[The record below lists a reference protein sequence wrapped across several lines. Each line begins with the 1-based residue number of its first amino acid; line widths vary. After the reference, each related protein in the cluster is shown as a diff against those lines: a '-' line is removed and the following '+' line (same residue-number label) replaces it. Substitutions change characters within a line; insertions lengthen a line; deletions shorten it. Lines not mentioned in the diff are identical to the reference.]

1 MGATGRD
8 DVPSPFAAREKNRFE
23 RNNENMKPKLKML
36 TGTAR
41 RAVRNLALLAAV
53 AAALGAWADTETV
66 GDYTWTYRING
77 DTAEIYGT
85 YDYGTYSYIPA
96 ISPSPTGAVTIP
108 STLGGKPV
116 TNIGSFAFWGCSG
129 LTSVTIP
136 SSVTSIGEGAFSA
149 CSGLTAF
156 VVDNGNA
163 NYSSANGLLLSK
175 DGKMLIH
182 GVNGAVT
189 IPGSVT
195 SIGGGAFSGSS
206 GLTSVTIPGS
216 VTRIGEGA
224 FQYCSGLTS
233 VTIGNGVKSIGIE
246 AFYYCSG
253 LTSVM
258 IPDSVKSIGYDA
270 FYGCSNLKSVTIGK
284 GVTSIG
290 EEAFWG
296 CSGALSISVDKA
308 NPKYKSVDGLL
319 LSKDGTTLIQGV
331 NGDVTIPDG
340 VTSIGIEAFRGC
352 VNLTSVTIPA
362 SVR

>member
-1 MGATGRD
+1 
-8 DVPSPFAAREKNRFE
+8 
-23 RNNENMKPKLKML
+23 MKTKLMML
-36 TGTAR
+36 VGTAR
-41 RAVRNLALLAAV
+41 RAVRNLALFAAV

-195 SIGGGAFSGSS
+195 SIGGGRVQRLQWPDERDDSRWRDEHRG
-206 GLTSVTIPGS
+206 GS
-216 VTRIGEGA
+216 VLRLQRPDERDDSE
-224 FQYCSGLTS
+224 QRDEHRGL
-233 VTIGNGVKSIGIE
+233 
-246 AFYYCSG
+246 
-253 LTSVM
+253 
-258 IPDSVKSIGYDA
+258 
-270 FYGCSNLKSVTIGK
+270 
-284 GVTSIG
+284 
-290 EEAFWG
+290 
-296 CSGALSISVDKA
+296 
-308 NPKYKSVDGLL
+308 
-319 LSKDGTTLIQGV
+319 
-331 NGDVTIPDG
+331 
-340 VTSIGIEAFRGC
+340 C
-352 VNLTSVTIPA
+352 VLRLQRSYERDDPGQRYA
-362 SVR
+362 HR